1 MYTCRLT
8 IYLVGRPGHAF
19 EVIKKLPALESFSH
33 SFIESDEADAHLSAE
48 ADMILADLAH
58 MDIPDALQVLFS
70 NRKKEA
76 DVILLTDKKQMP
88 VLCADPAFS
97 EITDIWISPMSDEEL
112 RFRFLRWQQTC
123 KMSRDFWQTSQYL
136 EAAINNTP
144 NMIWYKD
151 KDGVHEKVN
160 DSFCRTVNKTKQ
172 QVEGQRHAYI
182 WDVEEDDPACIQ
194 SEHQVMSTRQTLV
207 SGETIKTGDGMRML
221 TTYKSPLYDL
231 DGSVMGTVG
240 IGIDVTQERTYEQEI
255 IKKNQ
260 TLETIFSNIECGVIA
275 HNLDGSQ
282 IFNINTMALKIL
294 GYEDREELERDG
306 FHLIA
311 ATVIEEDKEDL
322 LKSIKTLT
330 KPGDYVNV
338 EYRVRHND
346 GKLLH
351 VMGSIKLLE
360 KNGELFYQRFLLDIT
375 AQKQQEREN
384 ERRHMGLV
392 QALSI
397 DFSLIWFVDSETGLI
412 TPIRSDG
419 TGPNKYFDSA
429 RPLWDNM
436 EAYIQE
442 QVYEDDREMLRQ
454 AVSLESLKKNLAET
468 KTYCVNYRKYK
479 DGQIEYFQM
488 KVVRDKTE
496 SGMRGIVLGFRSV
509 DTEIRREMEQNA
521 LLETAL
527 SQAKKASKAKSIFL
541 SNMSHDIRTPMNAI
555 VGFTDLAITHIDST
569 EQVSEYL
576 KKIKISSNHLLG
588 LINDVLDMSHIESG
602 KVHLE
607 DKPCNLSE
615 ILNGL
620 RNILQANVQAKNLTL
635 EIDTVDLLHTN
646 IYCDKVR
653 LNQVLLNL
661 LSNSVKY
668 TEAGG
673 MINLRLQEK
682 TGAPEGYGC
691 YEFSIKD
698 NGMGMSREFVERIF
712 EPFERERNST
722 ISKIQGTGLGMAITK
737 NIVDL
742 MNGSIHVESEQGVGT
757 EFTVSFT
764 FRLSSGAEFEATA
777 TEGTAN
783 GKASAGDVTVQR
795 TGRLLLAEDVEMN
808 QEIAKALL
816 EGVGFT
822 VDIAENGRIAADMVE
837 QSEPGYYRAVLMDIQ
852 MTEMNGYEATRRI
865 RSFKNPELASIPI
878 IAMTANAFAE
888 DREEALKS
896 GMNGHVTKPLDVQVL
911 LETLDKII

>member
-1 MYTCRLT
+1 MYTCCLN
-8 IYLVGRPGHAF
+8 IYLLGRPGHAF
-19 EVIKKLPALESFSH
+19 DVIKKMPALEYFSH
-33 SFIESDEADAHLSAE
+33 SFSESDKVDARLSAE
-48 ADMILADLAH
+48 ADLILADLSH
-58 MDIPDALQVLFS
+58 MNIPDVLQVLFS

-76 DVILLTDKKQMP
+76 NVIILADKEQMP
-88 VLCADPAFS
+88 ALCADPAFPD
-97 EITDIWISPMSDEEL
+97 ITDIWISPMSDEEL

-282 IFNINTMALKIL
+282 IFSINTMALKIL
-294 GYEDREELERDG
+294 GYEDRDELERDG

-311 ATVIEEDKEDL
+311 ATVIEEDKDNL

-338 EYRVRHND
+338 EYRVRHSD

-419 TGPNKYFDSA
+419 SVNNKFFDSA
-429 RPLWDNM
+429 RPLWENM

-454 AVSLESLKKNLAET
+454 AISLEALKKNLAET
-468 KTYCVNYRKYK
+468 RTYCINYRKYK
-479 DGQIEYFQM
+479 DDRIEYFQM

-496 SGMRGIVLGFRSV
+496 NGMRGIVLGFRSV
-509 DTEIRREMEQNA
+509 DAEIRREMEQNS
-521 LLETAL
+521 LLEAAL
-527 SQAKKASKAKSIFL
+527 SQAKKASRAKSIFL

-569 EQVSEYL
+569 EQVAEYL

-602 KVHLE
+602 KVQLE
-607 DKPCNLSE
+607 DKPCNLPE

-620 RNILQANVQAKNLTL
+620 RSILQANVQAKNLTL
-635 EIDTVDLLHTN
+635 EIDTVDLLNEN

-673 MINLRLQEK
+673 MINLQLKEK
-682 TGAPEGYGC
+682 AGAPEGYGS
-691 YEFSIKD
+691 YEFLIKD

-737 NIVDL
+737 NIVDM
-742 MNGSIHVESEQGVGT
+742 MNGSIRVESEQGVGT

-764 FRLSSGAEFEATA
+764 FRLSSDAEIEPTFTEAA
-777 TEGTAN
+777 AG
-783 GKASAGDVTVQR
+783 GKTSAGDTAVHR

-816 EGVGFT
+816 EGAGFT

-865 RSFKNPELASIPI
+865 RSFKNPDLASIPI

-896 GMNGHVTKPLDVQVL
+896 GMNAHITKPLDVQVL
-911 LETLDKII
+911 FETLDKIM

>member
-1 MYTCRLT
+1 MYTCCLN
-8 IYLVGRPGHAF
+8 IYLLGHSGHTF
-19 EVIKKLPALESFSH
+19 EVIKKQPALEFFSH
-33 SFIESDEADAHLSAE
+33 CFSESDEADTRLCAK
-48 ADMILADLAH
+48 ADLILADLSD
-58 MDIPDALQVLFS
+58 MDIPDILQVLFS

-76 DVILLTDKKQMP
+76 NVILLTDKKQMP
-88 VLCADPAFS
+88 ALCTDPAFS

-311 ATVIEEDKEDL
+311 ATVIEEDKENL

-346 GKLLH
+346 GKLIH

-397 DFSLIWFVDSETGLI
+397 DFSLIWFVDSETGFI

-419 TGPNKYFDSA
+419 MGPDQYFDSA

-454 AVSLESLKKNLAET
+454 AVSLDSLKKNLAET

-509 DTEIRREMEQNA
+509 DAEIRREMEQNA

-527 SQAKKASKAKSIFL
+527 SQAKRASKAKSIFL

-569 EQVSEYL
+569 EQVEEYL

-673 MINLRLQEK
+673 MINLRLKEK
-682 TGAPEGYGC
+682 AGAPEGYGC

-742 MNGSIHVESEQGVGT
+742 MNGSIWVESEQGVGT

-764 FRLSSGAEFEATA
+764 FRLSSDAELELTVA
-777 TEGTAN
+777 EGTAN
-783 GKASAGDVTVQR
+783 EKASAGDAAVQR